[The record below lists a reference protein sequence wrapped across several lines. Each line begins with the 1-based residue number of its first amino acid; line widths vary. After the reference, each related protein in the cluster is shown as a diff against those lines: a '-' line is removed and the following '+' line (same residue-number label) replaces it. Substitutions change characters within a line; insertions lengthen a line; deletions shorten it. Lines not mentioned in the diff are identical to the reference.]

1 MAAMSIDA
9 QVLSD
14 DADNLVDP
22 TTIPS
27 PDKRKHKRK
36 TEASKTSNL
45 HESKTK
51 KVKRALSANQRLVQQ
66 ISSPGHLRWI
76 SGQSRQT
83 ANLGAFNDF
92 EDFVYDDR
100 TLQSLLVPTAVYII
114 DTGFSTT
121 HIVS

>member
-1 MAAMSIDA
+1 MSIDA

-14 DADNLVDP
+14 DADNLDDP
-22 TTIPS
+22 STIPS
-27 PDKRKHKRK
+27 PDKRKRK
-36 TEASKTSNL
+36 TEASEVSSR
-45 HESKTK
+45 HEVETK
-51 KVKRALSANQRLVQQ
+51 IVKRDLSANQRLIQQ
-66 ISSPGHLRWI
+66 VSSPGHLRWI

-100 TLQSLLVPTAVYII
+100 SLQSVLEPTAVYII